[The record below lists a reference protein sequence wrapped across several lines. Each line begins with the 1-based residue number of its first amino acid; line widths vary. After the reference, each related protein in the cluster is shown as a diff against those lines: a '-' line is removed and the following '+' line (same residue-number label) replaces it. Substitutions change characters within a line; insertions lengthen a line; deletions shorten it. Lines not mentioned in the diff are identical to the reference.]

1 MRIRNKI
8 WDHRD
13 KKWVTG
19 LISSSGEI
27 VAVGNRKSKYM
38 FAADRYVVC
47 TYTGLIDNAGERIY
61 CGDILAYADGNW
73 EAGENGHDDR
83 MEVYYDNTLA
93 RFGLKFFSIHGGEGY
108 TGRNEHISDYVQ
120 GGALVIG
127 NINSDP
133 DLI

>member
-1 MRIRNKI
+1 MRIKYKI
-8 WDHRD
+8 WDRLQRVW
-13 KKWVTG
+13 KTG
-19 LISSSGEI
+19 CVSSSGRLI
-27 VAVGNRKSKYM
+27 SVGKQTQMLSE
-38 FAADRYVVC
+38 DRYIMCV
-47 TYTGLIDNAGERIY
+47 YTGLIDNAGEDIY

-73 EAGENGHDDR
+73 EAGQNLHDDR

-127 NINSDP
+127 NIYSDP

>member
-1 MRIRNKI
+1 MRIKHKI
-8 WDHRD
+8 WDNH
-13 KKWVTG
+13 KKIWTTG
-19 LISSSGEI
+19 VVSSSGEI
-27 VAVGNRKSKYM
+27 ITDITKWKGSPERFVACV
-38 FAADRYVVC
+38 
-47 TYTGLIDNAGERIY
+47 YTGLIDNAGERIY
-61 CGDILAYADGNW
+61 SGDVLAYADCDWERGGND
-73 EAGENGHDDR
+73 HDDR
-83 MEVYYDNTLA
+83 MEVYYDCSLA